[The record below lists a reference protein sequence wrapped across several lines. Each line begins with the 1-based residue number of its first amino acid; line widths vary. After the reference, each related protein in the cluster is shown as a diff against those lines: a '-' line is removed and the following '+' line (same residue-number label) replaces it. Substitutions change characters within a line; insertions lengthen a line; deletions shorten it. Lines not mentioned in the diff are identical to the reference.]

1 MFETIVVGTD
11 GSESAGVAVHRA
23 IELAAVCGATLHI
36 AHAYRP
42 VSSAHMGAAASVG
55 APTFDP
61 EAVNRGMAAE
71 STELCRRV
79 AQQAGASDV
88 KCETHT
94 VPGGDPSEVLV
105 DLAEHLHAD
114 LLVVGNRGMAG
125 VRRFMLGSVPNKVAH
140 HAPCSVLIVDTAK
153 R

>member
-23 IELAAVCGATLHI
+23 IELAALTGATLHI

-42 VSSAHMGAAASVG
+42 VSAAHMGAAASVG

-61 EAVNRGMAAE
+61 ESLNQGMVVQ

-79 AQQAGASDV
+79 AQQARASDV
-88 KCETHT
+88 TCEMHP
-94 VPGGDPSEVLV
+94 VPGDPSEVLV
-105 DLAEHLHAD
+105 DLAEHLKAD
-114 LLVVGNRGMAG
+114 LLIVGNRGMTG

-140 HAPCSVLIVDTAK
+140 HAPCSVHIVDTGEK
-153 R
+153 